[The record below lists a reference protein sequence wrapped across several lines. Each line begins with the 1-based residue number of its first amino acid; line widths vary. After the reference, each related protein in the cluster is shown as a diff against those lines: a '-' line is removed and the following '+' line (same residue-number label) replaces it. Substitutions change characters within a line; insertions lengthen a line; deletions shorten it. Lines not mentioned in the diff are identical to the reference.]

1 MKKSCTY
8 RLNDVTIAQLE
19 RMQDY
24 YQWTATELIEK
35 AVDILE
41 QLYINH
47 QIGVDFLVRLPN
59 TEDMF
64 FCKKV

>member
-19 RMQDY
+19 RMQNH
-24 YQWTATELIEK
+24 YQWSATELIEK
-35 AVDILE
+35 AVDILD

-64 FCKKV
+64 FCKKI

>member
-1 MKKSCTY
+1 MKKSYTY

-19 RMQDY
+19 RMQNH

-35 AVDILE
+35 AVDILD

-64 FCKKV
+64 FCKKI